1 VRYYIWRG
9 EIMRI
14 ALIDN
19 SRAAL
24 AMIRSCVE
32 TLPNLEVIEFQ
43 SPRKALTDASFTQFD
58 FVLTDYEMRAM
69 NGIEF
74 IRLLRELPSYR
85 DVPIIM
91 LTSIDDQDVCIEA
104 LQAGATDFIRKPFR
118 SVELARRIENL
129 LALRNAQLHLQ
140 DRARMLGGA
149 VELAKHALVN
159 REEEIIW
166 RLARAIEARD
176 GATGEHVTR
185 VAKISFLI
193 AQSMGLPETRCRTI
207 YMAAPL
213 HDVGKIGIPD
223 SILTKPGRLTAEE
236 ITVMRRHVDI
246 GVKILENG
254 TSDLLRV
261 AEIIAGGHHERWDGT
276 GYPKGLSKLEIPL
289 EARIAAVADV
299 FDAMCTNRSYKL
311 AWPIEDAK
319 REIILGSDKL
329 YDPQCVTAFENC
341 WPQIATL
348 YSEMQSESPEEHK
361 P

>member
-1 VRYYIWRG
+1 
-9 EIMRI
+9 MRI
-14 ALIDN
+14 ALIDD
-19 SRAAL
+19 SRSAL
-24 AMIRSCVE
+24 AIIRSCVE
-32 TLPNLEVIEFQ
+32 SLSNLEIVEFR
-43 SPRKALTDASFTQFD
+43 SPRKALTEASFTQYD
-58 FVLTDYEMRAM
+58 MIVTDYDMPSM
-69 NGIEF
+69 NGIEL
-74 IRLLRELPSYR
+74 IRLLRELPTYR
-85 DVPIIM
+85 DVPMIM
-91 LTSIDDQDVCIEA
+91 LTSIDDQDICIDA

-118 SVELARRIENL
+118 AVELARRLENL
-129 LALRNAQLHLQ
+129 LALRNAQLQLQ

-185 VAKISFLI
+185 VAKICLLM
-193 AQSMGLPETRCRTI
+193 AQAMGLPESRCRTI

-223 SILTKPGRLTAEE
+223 AILTKPGRLTAEE

-246 GVKILENG
+246 GVKILSNG

-276 GYPKGLSKLEIPL
+276 GYPKGIAGLDIPL

-299 FDAMCTNRSYKL
+299 FDALCTNRSYKL

-319 REIILGSDKL
+319 REIIQESDTL
-329 YDPQCVTAFENC
+329 YDPQCVQAFERC
-341 WPQIATL
+341 WPEITKL
-348 YSEMQSESPEEHK
+348 YSEFSIETGGAE
-361 P
+361 